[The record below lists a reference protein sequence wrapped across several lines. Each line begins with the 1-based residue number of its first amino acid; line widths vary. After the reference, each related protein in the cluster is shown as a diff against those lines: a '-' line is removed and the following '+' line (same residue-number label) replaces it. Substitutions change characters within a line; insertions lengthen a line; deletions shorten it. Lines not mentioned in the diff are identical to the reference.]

1 MQKSVSG
8 GVDGP
13 PNPPA
18 SQKAPISTF
27 RYPADPNFYLLESE
41 DGATA
46 IYRGSIVHGSSRAL
60 QRYLLQN
67 PYLRRLGLHS
77 GGGRQHEAELM
88 ASIIQEANLDTFVY
102 RECCSSASFLY
113 CSGKKRVLHVNA
125 KISFHR
131 IRGGEGPNFRPTSV
145 VEHIN
150 KLTAFGVSPEF
161 SRNVYETPNSSTWE
175 PTRDELHDGNVVHF
189 FNGTPF
195 DEDQLFIVKIVQ
207 SADQLEHLAEFL
219 SLHDWG
225 KAYEAAIPLANE
237 GDAFAQFVLGHIL
250 SNGNG
255 MARDPVSA
263 AEWYSM
269 AASQDYPA
277 ALNNLG
283 IMYRNGNGVP
293 KDEKRAVELI
303 SKAAALGDPEAIG
316 NEARRRERDRQVFEE
331 PTFLSSLISQFRK
344 N

>member
-1 MQKSVSG
+1 MQTSVSG
-8 GVDGP
+8 GIDGT
-13 PNPPA
+13 PNQRA
-18 SQKAPISTF
+18 SPISTF
-27 RYPADPNFYLLESE
+27 RYPQDPLFCILESE
-41 DGATA
+41 DSSTA

-67 PYLRRLGLHS
+67 PNLRHLGIQS
-77 GGGRQHEAELM
+77 GGGRQREAELM
-88 ASIIQEANLDTFVY
+88 ASTIQEANLDTFVY

-113 CSGKKRVLHVNA
+113 CSGKRRVLHANA
-125 KISFHR
+125 KISFHG
-131 IRGGEGPNFRPTSV
+131 IKGGEGPNFRPTSAE
-145 VEHIN
+145 EHIC

-161 SRNVYETPNSSTWE
+161 SRTVYETPNSSTWE
-175 PTRDELHDGNVVHF
+175 PTRDELHDGNVVHS
-189 FNGTPF
+189 FNETPF
-195 DEDQLFIVKIVQ
+195 DENQLFAVKLAQ

-219 SLHDWG
+219 SRHDWG

-237 GDAFAQFVLGHIL
+237 GNAFAQFVLGHVL

-255 MARDPVSA
+255 IEKEPESA
-263 AEWYSM
+263 AKWYSK

-293 KDEKRAVELI
+293 KDEKKAVELI

-316 NEARRRERDRQVFEE
+316 NEARRRERDRQVFKE
-331 PTFLSSLISQFRK
+331 PTFLSSLISRFRK